1 LLPKNWGLLSFLLAD
16 TIEKRLKAD
25 MARAENLT
33 QAILS
38 RAFRG
43 ELVPTEAELARRQ
56 GRSYKPASALLAR
69 IKSER
74 ESKDVVNRI
83 WDRRNKKKRMRG
95 ISNAYET

>member
-1 LLPKNWGLLSFLLAD
+1 LCFLAD

-25 MARAENLT
+25 MARAKKLT

-38 RAFRG
+38 KAFRG
-43 ELVPTEAELARRQ
+43 ELVPTEAELARRD
-56 GRSYKPASALLAR
+56 GRFYESASGLLAR

-83 WDRRNKKKRMRG
+83 RDKRNKKKRMRG
-95 ISNAYET
+95 VSNAYET